1 MVEGLHVSQV
11 PAEWVECRAGLKA
24 ACFYPS
30 SRPGVAFLS
39 GHLETLGFL
48 GALDGFQV
56 AVSIEFLPF
65 RGWVSKPSCL
75 HSKEKVLEANREQ
88 ELEGRLVRMARGPL
102 IYGVGKYQVRTYTSS
117 IIALRG
123 SEEGVSESHL
133 CTPFPLI
140 PQVFI
145 ECGHWFHV
153 RSWRAFQREWRRGP
167 CPLRITIQL

>member
-1 MVEGLHVSQV
+1 M
-11 PAEWVECRAGLKA
+11 ECRAELNA

-30 SRPGVAFLS
+30 SRPAVAFLS

-48 GALDGFQV
+48 GALDGLQV
-56 AVSIEFLPF
+56 AMSIEFPPF
-65 RGWVSKPSCL
+65 RGRVSELSCL
-75 HSKEKVLEANREQ
+75 HSKEKVLEVNREQ
-88 ELEGRLVRMARGPL
+88 EFEGRLVRMARGAL

-117 IIALRG
+117 VIALSG
-123 SEEGVSESHL
+123 SEEGASESHL

-153 RSWRAFQREWRRGP
+153 RG
-167 CPLRITIQL
+167 